1 MGASNGEPEGETDR
15 VTVKTYVPRYQKE
28 EWRSRAAD
36 LDMSQSEFV
45 RTMVQAGKREFD
57 IPEEDR
63 SGGATPSSDGLKEQ
77 VLDAIGSNGPLEWQD
92 LVAELIDDFETQLE
106 ESLQELQR
114 ENRVQ
119 HSGRKGY
126 TLTDE

>member
-63 SGGATPSSDGLKEQ
+63 SGGATPSGDGLKEQ

-126 TLTDE
+126 TLSDE

>member
-63 SGGATPSSDGLKEQ
+63 SGGATPGGDGLKEQ

-126 TLTDE
+126 TLSDE